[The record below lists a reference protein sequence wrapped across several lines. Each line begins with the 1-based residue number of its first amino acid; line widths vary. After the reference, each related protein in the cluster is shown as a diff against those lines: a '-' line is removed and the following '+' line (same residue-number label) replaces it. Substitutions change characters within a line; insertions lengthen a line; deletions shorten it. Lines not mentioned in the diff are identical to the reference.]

1 MPLELKW
8 SGSSWFYQDTLIEAL
23 IEAFTSTHNF
33 DILCLFETFLDSKI
47 DLNYENINI
56 NGYSIVRADDPSNN
70 KRGVD
75 CI

>member
-1 MPLELKW
+1 MLLELKW
-8 SGSSWFYQDTLIEAL
+8 SGSSWFYQGTLIEAL

-33 DILCLFETFLDSKI
+33 DILCLFESFLDSTI

-56 NGYSIVRADDPSNN
+56 DGYSIVRADHPSNN
-70 KRGVD
+70 KRGGD